1 MACAR
6 IQVHVSKAQKKELCD
21 AFAFALEDRGKLL
34 IYNRYILSGT
44 SEGAWQ

>member
-1 MACAR
+1 MR
-6 IQVHVSKAQKKELCD
+6 VSKIEKKELCD
-21 AFAFALEDRGKLL
+21 AFGFGLEYSGKLL